1 MLLSARARLLG
12 ILAFRGSYARILTH
26 MSTLTIA
33 GVVPTW
39 TLADRL
45 RKARETRGLTQTELG
60 ELTGIS
66 RRAMSRYES
75 GETTPRRPH
84 VIAWA
89 MATGVAL
96 TWLEEQECAVRDS
109 NPEPADSC
117 FAPVHVLHGYGFSP
131 SEALDDLAAAA

>member
-1 MLLSARARLLG
+1 
-12 ILAFRGSYARILTH
+12 

-33 GVVPTW
+33 GVIPAW

-45 RKARETRGLTQTELG
+45 RKARESRGLTQTELV

-75 GETTPRRPH
+75 GVTIPRRPH

-89 MATGVAL
+89 MATGVSL
-96 TWLEEQECAVRDS
+96 EWLETDECAVRDS
-109 NPEPADSC
+109 NPEPADSR
-117 FAPVHVLHGYGFSP
+117 FAPVHVLRGSTFSP
-131 SEALDDLAAAA
+131 SSEALGDLATSA